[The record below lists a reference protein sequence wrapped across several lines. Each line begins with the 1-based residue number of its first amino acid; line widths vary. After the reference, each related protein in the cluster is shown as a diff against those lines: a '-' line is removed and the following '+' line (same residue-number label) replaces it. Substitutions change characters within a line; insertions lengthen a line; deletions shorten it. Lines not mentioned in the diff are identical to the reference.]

1 MKLILNKYA
10 GAGTAVRLWRKI
22 ENEIYRRF
30 NKIDL
35 IELQSSDL
43 LKNVIISSVDEND
56 FNFIIAGGD
65 GTVNLFINNL
75 IEVLNEEQI
84 KKIKIGV
91 IGIGSSN
98 DFCKPFDLQST
109 IEKIP
114 CRINFSRAL
123 PRDVGV
129 IKYRSGTQFL
139 HKYFLLNASIGVT
152 AQANDYFNKPDKFL
166 SFLKVHFKAFAIIYA
181 ALRTILTYKNCEV
194 QIIVNPDEAYCFPVS
209 NLSIVKSPNISGNLS
224 YPIEADYQNGLFD
237 IFLAHS
243 MNSIELIGL
252 LKFLSKN
259 SFPKNNKTVHSKS
272 SKIKLKAS
280 EKFLIE
286 FDGEIISTNYA
297 EFSILSKFIN
307 ICTN

>member
-1 MKLILNKYA
+1 MKLMLNKYA
-10 GAGTAVRLWRKI
+10 GAGTAFRLWRKI
-22 ENEIYRRF
+22 ENEIRRRF

-35 IELQSSDL
+35 IEFQSNDL
-43 LKNVIISSVDEND
+43 LKKVIISSVQEND

-65 GTVNLFINNL
+65 GTVNLFINSL

-98 DFCKPFDLQST
+98 DFCKPYDLQST
-109 IEKIP
+109 VEKIP
-114 CRINFSRAL
+114 CKINFSSSL
-123 PRDVGV
+123 PRDVGI

-139 HKYFLLNASIGVT
+139 YKYFLLNASIGVT
-152 AQANDYFNKPDKFL
+152 AQANDYFNNPDKVL
-166 SFLKVHFKAFAIIYA
+166 SFLKKHVKSLAIIYA
-181 ALRTILTYKNCEV
+181 ALKTILTYKNCEV

-237 IFLAHS
+237 TFLAHS

-252 LKFLSKN
+252 LKSLSKN
-259 SFPKNNKTVHSKS
+259 SFPNNNKTVHSKS
-272 SKIKLKAS
+272 SKIKLNAS

-286 FDGEIISTNYA
+286 FDGEVISTNYA
-297 EFSILSKFIN
+297 EFSILNKFIN